1 MNDRSAD
8 RSDHDAVREAVQGFY
23 EQHPYPPPSALDG
36 YRRRW
41 EDDGRRRADFHLH
54 FPEAAYRGNL
64 QVLVAGCGTSQAARH
79 ALRRPGS
86 HVVGIDVSAA
96 SLGHTDALKRKHGL
110 SNLEVDRLPVERAG
124 ELGRSFDLII
134 CTGVLHHLPD
144 PAEGLSAL
152 RGVLAPDG
160 ADPPHGLWHLR
171 PGRGRPAA
179 GILPPAGG
187 GSQRPGNPG
196 SGPHPDRPAAQPPV
210 GAAARG
216 VPRFPEQGCL
226 GRCASQSAG
235 ARLQRAAAARSHRIG
250 GAALRPVGAAGAV
263 PAPVQRLGRNPPCR
277 PFGGAA
283 AEGAVCRSRIVS
295 RDHAA
300 PQPDRLPG

>member
-1 MNDRSAD
+1 MRHMNDRATH
-8 RSDHDAVREAVQGFY
+8 RSDRDAVREAVQRFY

-41 EDDGRRRADFHLH
+41 EDEGRRRADFHLH
-54 FPEAAYRGNL
+54 FPRTAYRGNL

-79 ALRRPGS
+79 ALRRPDS

-96 SLGHTDALKRKHGL
+96 SLGHTDALNAKHGL
-110 SNLEVDRLPVERAG
+110 SNLELARLPIERAG

-160 ADPPHGLWHLR
+160 AIHLMVYGTY
-171 PGRGRPAA
+171 GRAGVAHAA

-210 GAAARG
+210 GTASGG
-216 VPRFPEQGCL
+216 VARFPEQGCL

-235 ARLQRAAAARSHRIG
+235 ARLQRAAAARSRRIG

-263 PAPVQRLGRNPPCR
+263 PAPVRRPGRDPPCR
-277 PFGGAA
+277 PSGGAA
-283 AEGAVCRSRIVS
+283 AARSS
-295 RDHAA
+295 MPPSNCFAGPCCA
-300 PQPDRLPG
+300 TA